1 VKQCFKDFSDK
12 WDIMLRNSNHEDVKE
27 RRNKGYQFLKQVE
40 SLADTS
46 GESGMLKKRK
56 SDKQQEHINQNQSLN
71 NDHVQV
77 EEEKMQEEHPRES
90 DDEEFDSVELGNMDS

>member
-46 GESGMLKKRK
+46 GESGMLKKK
-56 SDKQQEHINQNQSLN
+56 K
-71 NDHVQV
+71 
-77 EEEKMQEEHPRES
+77 K
-90 DDEEFDSVELGNMDS
+90 